1 MLMERSFVAF
11 VFLYLNE
18 ATVRGMIWYRE
29 HHQTLPVTVSIKMT
43 VIWWPGTLTVW
54 GACLHLSFQLSPH
67 SSNLCSSL
75 IILSLTPGIYIKGV
89 EEKKSLDVTFWGGW
103 GEGCAQDR
111 FPSPR
116 PLPYVQRQLLP
127 SPSWGMSQN
136 KAKLCWT
143 NLKDYYAI
151 WAHMLCM
158 KHLFI
163 SLVPDKPPKCYLLVP
178 LAHFFGGSQVGA
190 TTQLHNTN
198 PHSCISGLKATP

>member
-1 MLMERSFVAF
+1 MLMERSFAAF
-11 VFLYLNE
+11 VLLYLNE

-111 FPSPR
+111 LPSPR
-116 PLPYVQRQLLP
+116 PIPYVQRQLLP
-127 SPSWGMSQN
+127 SPSWGMSQTKKSSAEPTSKTITQSEHICFAWN
-136 KAKLCWT
+136 TCLYHWFLT
-143 NLKDYYAI
+143 NLPNAI
-151 WAHMLCM
+151 CL
-158 KHLFI
+158 
-163 SLVPDKPPKCYLLVP
+163 SP
-178 LAHFFGGSQVGA
+178 
-190 TTQLHNTN
+190 
-198 PHSCISGLKATP
+198 